1 MTFKGLV
8 PKQTVIKKLKK
19 ANSLAKIADRSAK
32 PTGFKITRKSQP
44 DLKKLGLK
52 SDEVPGAASRRSSCC
67 EVIKTGGNM
76 TQKLSMKQSPFLL
89 GKEGKPK
96 QVRAAMALNF
106 NVLQQRPILTSRNHE
121 IDHSDL
127 EPALSYKMS
136 NTYKRMLED
145 MKLDSGYKSVTAG

>member
-106 NVLQQRPILTSRNHE
+106 NVL
-121 IDHSDL
+121 
-127 EPALSYKMS
+127 
-136 NTYKRMLED
+136 
-145 MKLDSGYKSVTAG
+145 